1 MTTDCIGYQNPKFK
15 LETIYTIEYLNNK
28 KDADRVFSGRENAPW
43 ELYKTKTF
51 TDLSAAISL
60 FINMYARL
68 DIDDIFNCIYD
79 VKLFEEIK
87 LNGETIQERYI
98 TDLDNFG
105 SITDLETRNIRNRNF
120 ELSDTVKNQN
130 NELETMEKFLE
141 AYHAK
146 DAYKQFKEPHNTET
160 A

>member
-1 MTTDCIGYQNPKFK
+1 MGLDCIEYKNSKFK
-15 LETIYTIEYLNNK
+15 IETIYTIEYLNNK
-28 KDADRVFSGRENAPW
+28 KDADRVFSGKEDTPW

-51 TDLSAAISL
+51 TDLSTAISL

-68 DIDDIFNCIYD
+68 DTDDIFNRIYD

-87 LNGETIQERYI
+87 LNGETIQERYV

-120 ELSDTVKNQN
+120 ELTTTVKEQN
-130 NELETMEKFLE
+130 SELETMKKFLE
-141 AYHAK
+141 VYHAK
-146 DAYKQFKEPHNTET
+146 DTYKQFKEPHKTDI